1 MTIRVIVHIAIWV
14 VQSVNK
20 TIEGYNETDGIF
32 DIPVID
38 IPLMFILSALSR
50 FPIIGILFLIFC

>member
-1 MTIRVIVHIAIWV
+1 MTIRVIVLIAIWV
-14 VQSVNK
+14 VWSVNK
-20 TIEGYNETDGIF
+20 TIEGYSETDGIF

>member
-1 MTIRVIVHIAIWV
+1 MTIRVIVLIAIWAV
-14 VQSVNK
+14 WSVNK
-20 TIEGYNETDGIF
+20 TIDGYETGGIF

-50 FPIIGILFLIFC
+50 FPIIGILYLIFC